1 MGKREKDYRRP
12 EVCRWGFLP
21 FPRVETTPSKGLAS
35 AARRA
40 KFPALMSELWNLAHP
55 WLRDLVSYEPG
66 KPIEDVARELG
77 LEPSEIIKLAS
88 NENPLGPSL
97 KALVAMR
104 EACERAHFYPDGGSY
119 YLREAIA
126 QKFGFERGNII
137 LGCGSNEVI
146 EFIGKAFLNPGDDI
160 IAARHAFVVYKL
172 MATLFGARTIEVPDP
187 GFAHDLEAMLAA
199 ITPKTKEIFIANPNN
214 PTGTLVSQD
223 QIDRFMARVPDH
235 VIVVFDEAYY
245 EFLPEPPDTLKY
257 VREGRNVVVLRTFSK
272 IQGLASL
279 RIGYG
284 IAKQEIIEVLGKTRQ
299 PFNSNGIAQA
309 GALAGLRD
317 EEHQQRTREITW
329 QGRDYLQGAFADLGL
344 EFVPSHANFV
354 LVRVGDGKGTFNT
367 LMKKGVI
374 VRDMTAYG
382 LPEWIRVS
390 VGTMPQNERFLAEL
404 KALPNLAVRET
415 SAV

>member
-1 MGKREKDYRRP
+1 MTS
-12 EVCRWGFLP
+12 V
-21 FPRVETTPSKGLAS
+21 
-35 AARRA
+35 
-40 KFPALMSELWNLAHP
+40 WNSAHP
-55 WLRDLVSYEPG
+55 WLRELVSYEPG

-77 LEPSEIIKLAS
+77 LRPEQIIKLAS
-88 NENPLGPSL
+88 NENPLGPSP
-97 KALVAMR
+97 KALAAMQDMLLR
-104 EACERAHFYPDGGSY
+104 SHFYPDGGGY

-126 QKFGFERGNII
+126 KRVGLKRENVI

-172 MATLFGARTIEVPDP
+172 MATLFGANTIEVPDP
-187 GFAHDLEAMLAA
+187 NFAHDLDAMLAA

-214 PTGTLVSQD
+214 PTGTLVSQGE
-223 QIDRFMARVPDH
+223 IDRFMAEVPSH

-245 EFLPEPPDTLKY
+245 EFLPDPPDVVKY

-272 IQGLASL
+272 IQGLANL

-284 IAKQEIIEVLGKTRQ
+284 LAHKELIDILQKTRQ
-299 PFNSNGIAQA
+299 PFNANGIAQA
-309 GALAGLRD
+309 GALAGILD
-317 EEHQQRTREITW
+317 EEHQRKTRDLTIE
-329 QGRDYLQGAFADLGL
+329 GRDWMQKEFTALGL

-354 LVRVGDGKGTFNT
+354 LVRVGSGKAVFEA

-374 VRDMTAYG
+374 IRDMNAYG

-390 VGTMPQNERFLAEL
+390 IGTMDQNRRFLSEL
-404 KALPNLAVRET
+404 RAVL
-415 SAV
+415 